1 MMKRL
6 MSLKRSVETVN
17 SLRVQAN
24 TVRKDTKIGAAASLA
39 FFDIQSAN
47 LKDERL
53 RSLFQSAK
61 GVENDQRNENSTDI
75 SKVALEQLVANTD
88 STEDFLALVACMA
101 VVAPQS
107 EAIWSDIDKRITAK
121 AESFS
126 LDEITMT
133 ALIVASVTDKLK
145 IHSGHMTSGRTAATL
160 LLKNIDQL
168 PLFGECKITL
178 NDSEQLRAISYLGF
192 RIELIWNYCGYT
204 NSTLTILDINK
215 LMSYCSAVMS
225 AITINVPL
233 HSLEPLWC
241 STALFKS
248 TQSALFSNDLQRL
261 IRESLCA
268 DPSQL
273 RGQEKSVLAILKFM
287 KVTKTID
294 RELLAKL
301 MSICDGE
308 DFNNMKYGKIAAI
321 VLTTIKV
328 RSK

>member
-47 LKDERL
+47 LKDVRL
-53 RSLFQSAK
+53 RSLYQSAK
-61 GVENDQRNENSTDI
+61 GVLESDQRNENSTDI
-75 SKVALEQLVANTD
+75 SKVTLEQLVANTD
-88 STEDFLALVACMA
+88 TTEDFLALVACMA

-107 EAIWSDIDKRITAK
+107 EAIWSDIDKRITAN

-133 ALIVASVTDKLK
+133 ALIVASVADKLK

-168 PLFGECKITL
+168 PSSEECKITR
-178 NDSEQLRAISYLGF
+178 NDSMQLKAISYLGF
-192 RIELIWNYCGYT
+192 RVELVCNFCGYT

-241 STALFKS
+241 SATLFKS
-248 TQSALFSNDLQRL
+248 SESALFSNDLQRL
-261 IRESLCA
+261 IQESISA
-268 DPSQL
+268 DPSQT

-301 MSICDGE
+301 ISICNGE
-308 DFNNMKYGKIAAI
+308 DFNTIKYGKIAAA
-321 VLTTIKV
+321 V
-328 RSK
+328 RSYYRSI

>member
-24 TVRKDTKIGAAASLA
+24 PVRKDSKIGTAASLA

-53 RSLFQSAK
+53 RSLYQSAK
-61 GVENDQRNENSTDI
+61 GVLESDQRNANSTDI
-75 SKVALEQLVANTD
+75 SKVALVQLVADTD

-101 VVAPQS
+101 VFAPQS
-107 EAIWSDIDKRITAK
+107 EAIWSDIDKRITAE
-121 AESFS
+121 ADSFS
-126 LDEITMT
+126 LDEISMT
-133 ALIVASVTDKLK
+133 ALIVASVADKLK

-178 NDSEQLRAISYLGF
+178 NDSEQLKAISYLGF
-192 RIELIWNYCGYT
+192 RIELICKYCGYE
-204 NSTLTILDINK
+204 NSTLTTLDVNK

-225 AITINVPL
+225 ATTIIVPL
-233 HSLEPLWC
+233 HYLEPLWC
-241 STALFKS
+241 SAALFKS

-261 IRESLCA
+261 IRESVSA
-268 DPSQL
+268 DRSQL
-273 RGQEKSVLAILKFM
+273 KGQEKSVLAILKFM
-287 KVTKTID
+287 KVTKTVD
-294 RELLAKL
+294 RELLTTL

-308 DFNNMKYGKIAAI
+308 DFNNIKYGKIAAA
-321 VLTTIKV
+321 IKFDYQGV
-328 RSK
+328 Q

>member
-24 TVRKDTKIGAAASLA
+24 TVTKDTKVGAAVLLA

-53 RSLFQSAK
+53 RSLYQSAK
-61 GVENDQRNENSTDI
+61 GALESNQRNENSIDI
-75 SKVALEQLVANTD
+75 SEVALEQLVADTE
-88 STEDFLALVACMA
+88 STKEFLALVACMA
-101 VVAPQS
+101 VVTPQL

-121 AESFS
+121 AESFT

-133 ALIVASVTDKLK
+133 TLIVASVADRLK
-145 IHSGHMTSGRTAATL
+145 VHSGHLTSGRTAAAL

-168 PLFGECKITL
+168 PLFGEPTITL
-178 NDSEQLRAISYLGF
+178 NYSEQLRAISYLGF
-192 RIELIWNYCGYT
+192 RMELICNYCGYT
-204 NSTLTILDINK
+204 NSTLTILDVNK
-215 LMSYCSAVMS
+215 LMCYCSGVMS

-233 HSLEPLWC
+233 HYLEPLWC
-241 STALFKS
+241 STALFES
-248 TQSALFSNDLQRL
+248 TQSALYGNDLQSL
-261 IRESLCA
+261 IKGSISA

-273 RGQEKSVLAILKFM
+273 KGQEKSVLAMLKFM

-294 RELLAKL
+294 RELLKHL
-301 MSICDGE
+301 MSICEGA
-308 DFNNMKYGKIAAI
+308 DFNNIKYGMIRVVA
-321 VLTTIKV
+321 
-328 RSK
+328 